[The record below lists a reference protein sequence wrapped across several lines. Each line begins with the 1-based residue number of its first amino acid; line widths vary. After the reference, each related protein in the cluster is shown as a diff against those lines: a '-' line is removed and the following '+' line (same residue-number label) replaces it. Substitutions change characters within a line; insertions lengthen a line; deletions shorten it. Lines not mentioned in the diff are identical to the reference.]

1 MLPYLLVAPAV
12 LLVFALTIYP
22 TVYVLLTSFTDW
34 NLMRTVTKV
43 VGAKNYVDLVGD
55 ELALRALVNT
65 VIFLVGSLAL
75 ILVLGLA
82 LALALNEP
90 VRFRTFFRSTVVL
103 PWALTAVVVGV
114 MWRWILLP
122 DIGIVNYA
130 LSGLGINVSFFLSPG
145 LALATMI
152 VVEVWRS
159 TGYGMILVLA
169 GLQGIDGT
177 LHEAARIDGA
187 GFWRA
192 LRHITLPLLV
202 PTLLVA
208 TILLSIR
215 SVNLIDIPLVVT
227 GGGPARMTETLGLY
241 MWKESFSF
249 HHIGYGSAVAIVM
262 LAINL
267 LLTVLYIRSLSR
279 EPPVDGGIPALCAV
293 ARSRAP
299 LARGFR
305 RLLALSAA
313 VGARHL
319 AEAPAGHGGVPAPV
333 DPGSADLP
341 ELRRGADADGGA
353 VADPEHDAGGQP
365 GRASSW
371 SARAASRATASR
383 ASTSGARI
391 SSC

>member
-1 MLPYLLVAPAV
+1 VTRPAPDAARSYAVAPAVSSRRRRAGLAATLTSDRVLPYLLVAPAV
-12 LLVFALTIYP
+12 LLVFALTVYP
-22 TVYVLLTSFTDW
+22 TVHVLLISFTDW
-34 NLMRTVTKV
+34 NLMRTVTKP
-43 VGAKNYVDLVGD
+43 VGLKNYVDLLGD
-55 ELALRALVNT
+55 DLAIRALVNT
-65 VIFLVGSLAL
+65 VVFLLGSLAL
-75 ILVLGLA
+75 ILILGLA

-90 VRFRTFFRSTVVL
+90 GRFRTFFRSTVVL

-177 LHEAARIDGA
+177 LYEAARIDGA

-279 EPPVDGGIPALCAV
+279 QH
-293 ARSRAP
+293 R
-299 LARGFR
+299 
-305 RLLALSAA
+305 
-313 VGARHL
+313 
-319 AEAPAGHGGVPAPV
+319 
-333 DPGSADLP
+333 
-341 ELRRGADADGGA
+341 
-353 VADPEHDAGGQP
+353 
-365 GRASSW
+365 
-371 SARAASRATASR
+371 
-383 ASTSGARI
+383 
-391 SSC
+391 

>member
-1 MLPYLLVAPAV
+1 MPDALESPGVAVAPAVSAGRRRAGRGGLGAALVSDRVLPYLLVAPAV

-22 TVYVLLTSFTDW
+22 TVYVLFISFTDW
-34 NLMRTVTKV
+34 NLMRTVTKT
-43 VGAKNYVDLVGD
+43 VGLKNYIDLLGD
-55 ELALRALVNT
+55 DLAIRALGNT
-65 VIFLVGSLAL
+65 VIFLLGSLAL
-75 ILVLGLA
+75 ILALGLA

-114 MWRWILLP
+114 MWRWILLS
-122 DIGIVNYA
+122 DIGIVNYM

-152 VVEVWRS
+152 IVEVWRS

-177 LHEAARIDGA
+177 LYEAARIDGA

-267 LLTVLYIRSLSR
+267 LLTVLYIRTLSR
-279 EPPVDGGIPALCAV
+279 E
-293 ARSRAP
+293 
-299 LARGFR
+299 R
-305 RLLALSAA
+305 R
-313 VGARHL
+313 
-319 AEAPAGHGGVPAPV
+319 
-333 DPGSADLP
+333 
-341 ELRRGADADGGA
+341 
-353 VADPEHDAGGQP
+353 
-365 GRASSW
+365 
-371 SARAASRATASR
+371 
-383 ASTSGARI
+383 
-391 SSC
+391 

>member
-1 MLPYLLVAPAV
+1 MTPSVPDVLGSTAVAAAPAVSSGRRRAGRGGLGAVLTSDRVLPYLLVAPAV
-12 LLVFALTIYP
+12 LLVFALTVYP

-34 NLMRTVTKV
+34 NLMRTVTKS
-43 VGAKNYVDLVGD
+43 VGAKNYVDL
-55 ELALRALVNT
+55 LADYLAIRALVNT

-90 VRFRTFFRSTVVL
+90 VRFRTFYRSTVVL

-122 DIGIVNYA
+122 DIGIVNYM

-177 LHEAARIDGA
+177 LYEAARIDGA

-267 LLTVLYIRSLSR
+267 LLTVLYIRSLPRESR
-279 EPPVDGGIPALCAV
+279 
-293 ARSRAP
+293 
-299 LARGFR
+299 
-305 RLLALSAA
+305 
-313 VGARHL
+313 
-319 AEAPAGHGGVPAPV
+319 
-333 DPGSADLP
+333 
-341 ELRRGADADGGA
+341 
-353 VADPEHDAGGQP
+353 
-365 GRASSW
+365 
-371 SARAASRATASR
+371 
-383 ASTSGARI
+383 
-391 SSC
+391 